1 MTSNIFEFSLPLGK
15 GRFCLFDISPG
26 APALP

>member
-1 MTSNIFEFSLPLGK
+1 MTSDIFEFSLPLGK
-15 GRFCLFDISPG
+15 GCFCLFDISLA